1 MIAQGEERLR
11 ILSDNYKLKK
21 AWQVRKK
28 NLKLKNIVIEIKN

>member
-21 AWQVRKK
+21 AWQVRKNK
-28 NLKLKNIVIEIKN
+28 TEKYSH